1 MPVTRRKLAT
11 SALPAPRAR
20 VSAPILITKKPY
32 TQIAPDQTTDQRG
45 MNVKAAAK
53 YLGTSVW
60 QVRKFI
66 REDAVSSFRIGNK
79 DMVDVRDLDA
89 LIERLKSAA

>member
-1 MPVTRRKLAT
+1 
-11 SALPAPRAR
+11 
-20 VSAPILITKKPY
+20 
-32 TQIAPDQTTDQRG
+32 

-66 REDAVSSFRIGNK
+66 REGAVPRFRIGNK
-79 DMVDVRDLDA
+79 DMVDRADLDA
-89 LIERLKSAA
+89 LIERLKVAAN